1 MADKK
6 ISALTGASTPLAG
19 TEVLPIV
26 QGGSTVKVAVSDLTA
41 GRAVATGALT
51 VTGTA
56 SATGIITS
64 NVTGGQVLAAGSGNT
79 AGIYSNFANTG
90 GTLQYGIDN
99 STGSYIYS
107 GSSNYAGFI
116 GTSGATP
123 LVFATNAVVRMT
135 YSATGDATVNTGNL
149 VIGTSGKGIDFSATP
164 GTGTSELFADY
175 EEGTWTPVCSRQTG
189 GAISAVYGT
198 QLGKYTKVG
207 NLVTVSALIDITSVS
222 SQGSGE
228 NRVTGLPYTPANNSL
243 GAGAVA
249 RGTGFLVDIVISCW
263 GWTDA
268 EMRFSNNT
276 SASGTSSGWKAGL
289 VVFTFSYF
297 V

>member
-1 MADKK
+1 M
-6 ISALTGASTPLAG
+6 TTPDANF
-19 TEVLPIV
+19 
-26 QGGSTVKVAVSDLTA
+26 TA
-41 GRAVATGALT
+41 AR
-51 VTGTA
+51 
-56 SATGIITS
+56 ID
-64 NVTGGQVLAAGSGNT
+64 AAQS
-79 AGIYSNFANTG
+79 F
-90 GTLQYGIDN
+90 
-99 STGSYIYS
+99 
-107 GSSNYAGFI
+107 
-116 GTSGATP
+116 
-123 LVFATNAVVRMT
+123 
-135 YSATGDATVNTGNL
+135 TGDQTLSTGNL
-149 VIGTSGKGIDFSATP
+149 IIGTSGKGIDFSATP
-164 GTGTSELFADY
+164 GTGTSELLADY

-207 NLVTVSALIDITSVS
+207 NLVTISALIDITSVS
-222 SQGSGE
+222 SQGTGE
-228 NRVTGLPYTPANNSL
+228 NRVTGLPYAPANNSL